1 MRVKKEQII
10 NGIMSFVESEVI
22 PQVGDK
28 PTQIIVGTAVNLLK
42 TNTALIDKFFENP
55 MVQTVFHKSEDGTYE
70 IEEVFQS
77 MADSVKKYGPFPVEI
92 PAIPFVSPSDKILSF
107 SEADINEI
115 KRRIE
120 RSI

>member
-42 TNTALIDKFFENP
+42 TNTALINQFFENP
-55 MVQTVFHKSEDGTYE
+55 MVQTVFHTSDDGTYE
-70 IEEVFQS
+70 IEDVFQS

-92 PAIPFVSPSDKILSF
+92 PAIPFISPSDKLLSF

>member
-92 PAIPFVSPSDKILSF
+92 PAIPFISPSDKLLSF

>member
-1 MRVKKEQII
+1 MRVTKEQIV
-10 NGIMSFVESEVI
+10 NGIMSFVESEVV

-28 PTQIIVGTAVNLLK
+28 ATQIIIGTAVNLLK
-42 TNTALIDKFFENP
+42 TNTALIDNFFGNP

-70 IEEVFQS
+70 IEDVFQS
-77 MADSVKKYGPFPVEI
+77 MADSIKKYGPFPVEI
-92 PAIPFVSPSDKILSF
+92 PPVPFISPSEKMLSF

-120 RSI
+120 RSN